1 METGRDKQ
9 MGTPNNSYAREA
21 RRNLREGIE
30 ARREA
35 DERDRQEAIAQRG
48 TMQDAARK
56 RMQRRADMFDA
67 LEVGDSLAAFGPHG
81 STVVKKNRK
90 SVVDSQ
96 GIKWTRYELT
106 GHR

>member
-1 METGRDKQ
+1 

-30 ARREA
+30 ARRDME
-35 DERDRQEAIAQRG
+35 ERDRQRDIAENGSLQANAC
-48 TMQDAARK
+48 T
-56 RMQRRADMFDA
+56 RMQGLADMFDA
-67 LEVGDSLAAFGPHG
+67 LKVGDSLGAFGPHG

-96 GIKWTRYELT
+96 GIRWTRYELT
-106 GHR
+106 GAK